1 MQATNSHTAA
11 QMLTQTTVYSHPT
24 ITKLTDFV
32 VALVADPKNFL
43 IASNRVNAIE
53 SMVDKYKA
61 GLPKS
66 ILEGRNAR
74 PTDGLVVLLTG
85 STGNLGAQLL
95 ASLLLDQKVKLV
107 YTLDRPS
114 LASISLEER

>member
-1 MQATNSHTAA
+1 
-11 QMLTQTTVYSHPT
+11 V
-24 ITKLTDFV
+24 
-32 VALVADPKNFL
+32 

-95 ASLLLDQKVKLV
+95 ASLLLV